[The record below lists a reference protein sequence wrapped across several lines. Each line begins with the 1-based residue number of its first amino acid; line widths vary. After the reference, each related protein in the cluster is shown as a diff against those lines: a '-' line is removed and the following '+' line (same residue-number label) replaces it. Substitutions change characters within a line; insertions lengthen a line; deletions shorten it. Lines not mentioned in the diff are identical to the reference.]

1 MTAFLATFIPFII
14 LSSALAWMMLTSP
27 HPELPPMSPER
38 QKELLIALAEHRR
51 KRKERRLK
59 RLNKKN

>member
-1 MTAFLATFIPFII
+1 MLVTLIPLIV

-38 QKELLIALAEHRR
+38 QKELLIKLAEHRR
-51 KRKERRLK
+51 KRKERRNH
-59 RLNKKN
+59 NKK